1 VTGLSVFSRR
11 DGTIRHFYS
20 GELSGFLADPEK
32 TRGARRTWILSG
44 RRWTTRRKVAEPT
57 GIRNSTTDAA
67 SHYCAKGDG
76 EQMLTTPPGLKGS
89 PNMGIARL
97 SERLRLSQVSPAEIV
112 ANCLRHIERLNPQLN
127 AFITV
132 MAEQAMEQA
141 REAEAELKA
150 GSWRGPLHGI
160 PVAIKDFYDTAGVRT
175 TAGFEHFK
183 DRIPATDAVVV
194 KKLKQVGAIIIGKT
208 NMHTMGMGTTGLESY
223 FGPVRNPWNAEYIP
237 GGSSSG
243 SAAAV
248 ANGMCYATIDTDAIG
263 SCRLPAACCGV
274 VGFKGTYGLISPK
287 GILEGEE
294 DPGPMIRWFS
304 HPAIMARTVED
315 VALVLD
321 VVAENVE
328 SSSAR
333 YVDAM
338 TQSRTIRIG
347 IAENL
352 RSDPEVSERFRKA
365 VEAIGGLGCSTRNV
379 VAPLRIPTDEL
390 SKIETDRRDIVD
402 KVFREIDILLLPT
415 TTTIVPTV
423 ADARDNP
430 QALSAENTIFA
441 NYYGLPA
448 ISVPCGFDRNGLPLG
463 LQIVGRPW
471 DEATVLQLAHR
482 YYESTTR
489 S

>member
-1 VTGLSVFSRR
+1 
-11 DGTIRHFYS
+11 
-20 GELSGFLADPEK
+20 
-32 TRGARRTWILSG
+32 
-44 RRWTTRRKVAEPT
+44 
-57 GIRNSTTDAA
+57 
-67 SHYCAKGDG
+67 
-76 EQMLTTPPGLKGS
+76 MLTTAPKVINS

-112 ANCLRHIERLNPQLN
+112 ANCLRRIEQLNPQLN

-132 MAEQAMEQA
+132 IAEQAMEQA

-150 GSWRGPLHGI
+150 GNWRGPLHGI
-160 PVAIKDFYDTAGVRT
+160 PVAIKDFYDTAGIRT

-194 KKLKQVGAIIIGKT
+194 KKLKQAGAIIIGKT
-208 NMHTMGMGTTGLESY
+208 NMHTLGMGTTGLESY
-223 FGPVRNPWNAEYIP
+223 FGAARNPWNAEYIP

-248 ANGMCYATIDTDAIG
+248 ASGLCYATIDTDAIG

-274 VGFKGTYGLISPK
+274 VGFKGTYDLINPK

-328 SSSAR
+328 SKPAR
-333 YVDAM
+333 YLDAM

-347 IAENL
+347 VAQNF
-352 RSDPEVSERFRKA
+352 RSDHEVSESFRKA
-365 VEAIGGLGCSTRNV
+365 VEVICGLGYRTMSV
-379 VAPLRIPTDEL
+379 VAPLRIPTDDL

-402 KVFREIDILLLPT
+402 KVFREIDTLLLPT

-423 ADARDNP
+423 AEARNNL

-441 NYYGLPA
+441 NYYGFPA
-448 ISVPCGFDRNGLPLG
+448 ISVPCGFDRNGLPIG

-471 DEATVLQLAHR
+471 DEATVLQLAHK
-482 YYESTTR
+482 YCESTTR